1 MDPARKRQI
10 RLVAALSAAVLL
22 SVALIYTSFSA
33 ANDSVTP
40 SELRERPVGESVD
53 LQAKVLKETRQELPR
68 EFTVVDPDGSGEELE
83 VVYSGQVP
91 DPFRPGR
98 EIILTGALNEAGVFE
113 GERDTLIT
121 KCPSK
126 FEEEYGDDENIIY
139 ED

>member
-10 RLVAALSAAVLL
+10 RLVVALSAAVLL

-33 ANDSVTP
+33 ANDSLTP
-40 SELRERPVGESVD
+40 SEVQSRAAGETAD
-53 LQAKVLKETRQELPR
+53 LKALVLEDHAGSPR
-68 EFTVVDPDGSGEELE
+68 EFTVVDPDGSGKPME
-83 VVYSGQVP
+83 VTYTGEVP

-98 EIILTGALNEAGVFE
+98 EIILTGALNEAGVFV
-113 GERDTLIT
+113 GEPDTLVT

-126 FEEEYGDDENIIY
+126 FQEQYGNDPNVIY